1 MASVCKVSNNVLL
14 CEGVHRGEGVWES
27 KVPRREE
34 GGGLGKENYILDLA
48 SPGTSRTPDLF
59 LGS

>member
-1 MASVCKVSNNVLL
+1 MASVCKVSNAVLL

-34 GGGLGKENYILDLA
+34 GGGLGKEGYILDLV
-48 SPGTSRTPDLF
+48 SP
-59 LGS
+59 